1 MVKPGLTVL
10 QVIPE
15 LNAGGA
21 ERTTLEIVEALVK
34 NGDRAIVV
42 SEGGRLVPELE
53 RLGGKH
59 IEMPVRSKSLLTLL
73 KNRARLIELIDE
85 EDVDIVHARSRAPA
99 WSALWACRATLTPF
113 VTTYHG
119 AYSGTSAPKTLFNSV
134 MARGDRVIANSGYIA
149 DHIRNRHGVSEPRM
163 ATIPRG
169 ADLRIFDPAKI
180 DSETVQA
187 LRKELAGDR
196 QYLFTLPG
204 RLTEW
209 KGQMV
214 LLDALAMLSAEE
226 RAKIAVALVGDAQG
240 RTGYVDTLKAR
251 IRSAGLDDVVR
262 MPGHYSDMPTLYAA
276 SDLVLAPSVR
286 PEAFGRVAV
295 EASAMGKPVLASDH
309 GGQRETVRHEET
321 GWLTPPGDALA
332 LAEAMRT
339 FLALSD
345 EQKAEMGAA
354 AQGFAREHFTTE
366 RLQRETLDVYRR
378 VLTPLH
384 KEKS

>member
-1 MVKPGLTVL
+1 
-10 QVIPE
+10 
-15 LNAGGA
+15 
-21 ERTTLEIVEALVK
+21 
-34 NGDRAIVV
+34 
-42 SEGGRLVPELE
+42 
-53 RLGGKH
+53 
-59 IEMPVRSKSLLTLL
+59 
-73 KNRARLIELIDE
+73 
-85 EDVDIVHARSRAPA
+85 
-99 WSALWACRATLTPF
+99 
-113 VTTYHG
+113 
-119 AYSGTSAPKTLFNSV
+119 
-134 MARGDRVIANSGYIA
+134 
-149 DHIRNRHGVSEPRM
+149 
-163 ATIPRG
+163 
-169 ADLRIFDPAKI
+169 
-180 DSETVQA
+180 
-187 LRKELAGDR
+187 
-196 QYLFTLPG
+196 
-204 RLTEW
+204 
-209 KGQMV
+209 MV

-378 VLTPLH
+378 GLTPLH